1 MPTRTARLNVTGMS
15 CANCSAT
22 IEDALDDL
30 DGVASA
36 NANYATDEGSVEYD
50 PEAVSLGEIYAAIE
64 SAGYGAVSETVTVAI
79 TDMSCANCAETNA
92 EALES
97 TPGVTEATVN
107 YATDEAQVR
116 YNPAD
121 ASLGDL
127 YDAIESA
134 GYSPVR
140 EGGGGNG
147 ASGTGSGDGD
157 GAGASGDAGRDARD
171 AAREEEIRRQLRL
184 TLFGALLSVPLLAF
198 MADHLLFG
206 GEIFPETV
214 FGVSIGWVQFLLATP
229 VQVVLGRPF
238 YRNSSKALVTNG
250 RANMD
255 VLIALGSTTAY
266 LYSVA
271 ALSGAIAGSLY
282 FDTAAFILV
291 FITLGNYLE
300 ARSKGRA
307 GEALRKLL
315 EMEADTATLVDR
327 AASETPH
334 ADGEAVDEDGTE
346 REVPID
352 EVDVGDRMKIRPGE
366 KIPTDGVVV
375 DGQSAVDESMVTGES
390 VPVEKEAGDEVVGST
405 VNENGVLVVEATK
418 VGADTALQQIV
429 RTVKE
434 AQSRQ
439 PDIQNLADRISAYF
453 VPAVIA
459 NALLWGLVWFL
470 FPEALAG
477 FVNAL
482 PLWGLVAGG
491 PSAAGGAVS
500 VSEFAVVVFASSVLI
515 ACPCALGLATP
526 AATMVGTTIGAG
538 HGVLFKGGDVLE
550 RAKDVDT
557 VIFDKTG
564 TLTEG
569 EMELTDV
576 VAFDRD
582 GNPISDGGTAPDGGT
597 ASKPGFGDADFV
609 APDADRDP
617 ADEVL
622 RLAAAAERGS
632 EHPLARAI
640 VDGARERGLE
650 IPEPDAFE
658 NVPGHGVRATVGS
671 DESDGGSEVLVGNQK
686 LLRDN
691 EIDPSPAAAEMERL
705 ESEGKTAMLV
715 ARVPAGTNEGRL
727 VGIVADAD
735 TVKPSAAD
743 AVAALRDRG
752 IDVMMITGDN
762 ERTARAVAEQVGI
775 DPGNVRAEVLPE
787 DKSEAVEEIQAD
799 GRKAMMV
806 GDGVNDA
813 PALAVA
819 YVGTA
824 IGSGTDVAI
833 EAADVTLMRD
843 DPLDVAKAIRISD
856 ATLQKIKQNLV
867 WALGYNT
874 LMIPLASLGLLQPAL
889 AAGAMALSSVSVL
902 ANSLLF
908 RRYEPDRDYRLL
920 GRLR

>member
-1 MPTRTARLNVTGMS
+1 MS

-50 PEAVSLGEIYAAIE
+50 PDEVSLGEIYSAIE
-64 SAGYGAVSETVTVAI
+64 AAGYGAVSETVTVAI

-97 TPGVTEATVN
+97 TPGVIAADVN

-140 EGGGGNG
+140 EGSGSGAGDGNG
-147 ASGTGSGDGD
+147 EGSGDG
-157 GAGASGDAGRDARD
+157 AGTGGSGQDARD

-184 TLFGALLSVPLLAF
+184 TLFGAVLSVPLLAF
-198 MADHLLFG
+198 MVDHLAFG
-206 GEIFPETV
+206 GELFPEAL
-214 FGVSIGWVQFLLATP
+214 FGVRIGWVQFLLATP
-229 VQVVLGRPF
+229 VQIVLGRPF
-238 YRNSSKALVTNG
+238 YKNSYKALVTNG

-266 LYSVA
+266 VYSVA

-300 ARSKGRA
+300 ARSKGQA

-315 EMEADTATLVDR
+315 EMEADTATLVD
-327 AASETPH
+327 
-334 ADGEAVDEDGTE
+334 EDGTE
-346 REVPID
+346 REVPLD
-352 EVDVGDRMKIRPGE
+352 EVDVGDRMKVRPGE

-405 VNENGVLVVEATK
+405 VNENGLLVVEATK

-453 VPAVIA
+453 VPAVIV
-459 NALLWGLVWFL
+459 NALLWGVVWFL

-491 PSAAGGAVS
+491 PAVAGGAVS
-500 VSEFAVVVFASSVLI
+500 VSEFAIVVFASSVLI

-526 AATMVGTTIGAG
+526 AATMVGTTIGAKY
-538 HGVLFKGGDVLE
+538 GVLFKGGDVLE

-557 VIFDKTG
+557 VVFDKTG

-582 GNPISDGGTAPDGGT
+582 GDPLPDGGPT
-597 ASKPGFGDADFV
+597 PDGGATQRREGDDDRPT
-609 APDADRDP
+609 PDDARD
-617 ADEVL
+617 AEDEVL
-622 RLAAAAERGS
+622 RLAAIAERGS

-640 VDGARERGLE
+640 VDGAEGRGLE
-650 IPEPDAFE
+650 VPEPDGFE
-658 NVPGHGVRATVGS
+658 NVPGHGVRATV
-671 DESDGGSEVLVGNQK
+671 DGDEVLVGNRK

-691 EIDPSPAAAEMERL
+691 DVDPSPAAEEMERL

-762 ERTARAVAEQVGI
+762 ERTARAVAKQVGI
-775 DPGNVRAEVLPE
+775 DPENVRAEVLPE
-787 DKSEAVEEIQAD
+787 DKSAAVEAIQSD
-799 GRKAMMV
+799 GRQAMMV

-902 ANSLLF
+902 TNSLLF

>member
-1 MPTRTARLNVTGMS
+1 MS
-15 CANCSAT
+15 CANCSAS
-22 IEDALDDL
+22 IEDALADL
-30 DGVASA
+30 DGVTSA

-50 PEAVSLGEIYAAIE
+50 PDDVSLGEIYAAIE

-79 TDMSCANCAETNA
+79 TDMSCANCAEANA
-92 EALES
+92 DALEA
-97 TPGVTEATVN
+97 TPGVIEATVN

-121 ASLGDL
+121 ASRSDL
-127 YDAIESA
+127 YDAVESA

-140 EGGGGNG
+140 EG
-147 ASGTGSGDGD
+147 SGDGSGAD
-157 GAGASGDAGRDARD
+157 GTSEASSGDAGQDARD
-171 AAREEEIRRQLRL
+171 AAREGEIRKQLRL
-184 TLFGALLSVPLLAF
+184 TLFGAALAAPLLLF
-198 MADHLLFG
+198 MADHLLLG
-206 GEIFPETV
+206 GELFPETV
-214 FGVSIGWVQFLLATP
+214 FGVRIGWVQFLLATP

-238 YRNSSKALVTNG
+238 YRNSYKALVTNG

-266 LYSVA
+266 AYSVA
-271 ALSGAIAGSLY
+271 VLAGVVAGSLY
-282 FDTAAFILV
+282 FDTAALILV

-300 ARSKGRA
+300 ARSKGQA

-315 EMEADTATLVDR
+315 EMEADTATLVD
-327 AASETPH
+327 
-334 ADGEAVDEDGTE
+334 EDGTE
-346 REVPID
+346 REVPVD
-352 EVDVGDRMKIRPGE
+352 EVAVGDRMKVRPGE
-366 KIPTDGVVV
+366 QVPTDGVVV

-390 VPVEKEAGDEVVGST
+390 VPVEKGEGDEVIGST
-405 VNENGVLVVEATK
+405 INENGVLVVEATK
-418 VGADTALQQIV
+418 VGADTALQGIV

-459 NALLWGLVWFL
+459 NALLWGAVWYL
-470 FPEALAG
+470 APEALAG

-482 PLWGLVAGG
+482 PVWGLVAGG
-491 PSAAGGAVS
+491 PAVAGGAVS
-500 VSEFAVVVFASSVLI
+500 VSEFALVVFASAVLI

-557 VIFDKTG
+557 VVFDKTG

-576 VAFDRD
+576 IAFGRD
-582 GNPISDGGTAPDGGT
+582 GDPVPDGG
-597 ASKPGFGDADFV
+597 AARRVDPEDGDRAGP
-609 APDADRDP
+609 AGDRD
-617 ADEVL
+617 AEDEVL
-622 RLAAAAERGS
+622 RLAAIAERGS

-650 IPEPDAFE
+650 VPEPDAFE
-658 NVPGHGVRATVGS
+658 NVPGQGVRATVEG
-671 DESDGGSEVLVGNQK
+671 DEVLVGNRK
-686 LLRDN
+686 LLADAG
-691 EIDPSPAAAEMERL
+691 IDASPATEAMERL
-705 ESEGKTAMLV
+705 EREGKTAMLV
-715 ARVPAGTNEGRL
+715 ARVPAGTDDGDL
-727 VGIVADAD
+727 VGVVADAD
-735 TVKPSAAD
+735 TVKESAAD
-743 AVAALRDRG
+743 AVAALRDRA
-752 IDVMMITGDN
+752 IDVMLITGDN

-775 DPGNVRAEVLPE
+775 DPENVRAGVLPE
-787 DKSEAVEEIQAD
+787 DKSDAVEAIQAD
-799 GRKAMMV
+799 GRQAMMV

-819 YVGTA
+819 HVGTA

-843 DPLDVAKAIRISD
+843 DPLDVVKAIRISD

-902 ANSLLF
+902 TNSLLF

-920 GRLR
+920 GRFR

>member
-1 MPTRTARLNVTGMS
+1 MPTRTAHLNVTGMS
-15 CANCSAT
+15 CANCSAS
-22 IEDALDDL
+22 IEDALDGL
-30 DGVASA
+30 DGVTSA
-36 NANYATDEGSVEYD
+36 NANYATDEGAVEYD
-50 PEAVSLGEIYAAIE
+50 PDVASLADIYDAIE
-64 SAGYGAVSETVTVAI
+64 AAGYGAVSETVTVAI

-92 EALES
+92 DALEA
-97 TPGVTEATVN
+97 TPGVIEATVN

-121 ASLGDL
+121 ASRSDL
-127 YDAIESA
+127 YDAVESA

-140 EGGGGNG
+140 EGD
-147 ASGTGSGDGD
+147 GDGD
-157 GAGASGDAGRDARD
+157 GATGEASSGDAGQDARD
-171 AAREEEIRRQLRL
+171 AAREEEIRKQLRL
-184 TLFGALLSVPLLAF
+184 TLFGAALAAPLLLF
-198 MADHLLFG
+198 MADHLLLDG
-206 GEIFPETV
+206 ALFPETV
-214 FGVSIGWVQFLLATP
+214 FGVRIGWVQFLLATP

-238 YRNSSKALVTNG
+238 YRNSYKALVTNG

-266 LYSVA
+266 AYSVA
-271 ALSGAIAGSLY
+271 VLAGVVAGSLY
-282 FDTAAFILV
+282 FDTAALILV

-300 ARSKGRA
+300 ARSKGQA

-315 EMEADTATLVDR
+315 EMEADTATLVD
-327 AASETPH
+327 
-334 ADGEAVDEDGTE
+334 EDGTE
-346 REVPID
+346 REVPVD
-352 EVDVGDRMKIRPGE
+352 EVAVGDRMKVRPGE
-366 KIPTDGVVV
+366 QVPTDGVVV

-390 VPVEKEAGDEVVGST
+390 VPVEKGDGDEVIGST
-405 VNENGVLVVEATK
+405 INENGVLVVEATK
-418 VGADTALQQIV
+418 VGADTALQGIV

-453 VPAVIA
+453 VPAVIV
-459 NALLWGLVWFL
+459 NALLWGAVWYL
-470 FPEALAG
+470 APEALAG

-482 PLWGLVAGG
+482 PVWGLVAGG
-491 PSAAGGAVS
+491 PAAAGGAVS
-500 VSEFAVVVFASSVLI
+500 VSEFALVVFASAVLI

-557 VIFDKTG
+557 VVFDKTG

-576 VAFDRD
+576 IAFGRD
-582 GNPISDGGTAPDGGT
+582 GDPVPDGGT
-597 ASKPGFGDADFV
+597 ARHVDPDDGDLAGSED
-609 APDADRDP
+609 DRD
-617 ADEVL
+617 AEDEVL
-622 RLAAAAERGS
+622 RLAAIAERGS

-650 IPEPDAFE
+650 VPEPDAFE
-658 NVPGHGVRATVGS
+658 NVPGHGVRATVEG
-671 DESDGGSEVLVGNQK
+671 DEVLVGNRK
-686 LLRDN
+686 LLAD
-691 EIDPSPAAAEMERL
+691 EGIDASPATEAMERL
-705 ESEGKTAMLV
+705 EREGKTAMLV
-715 ARVPAGTNEGRL
+715 ARVPAGTNDGDL
-727 VGIVADAD
+727 VGVVADAD
-735 TVKPSAAD
+735 TVKESAAD

-775 DPGNVRAEVLPE
+775 DPENVRAGVLPE
-787 DKSEAVEEIQAD
+787 DKSDAVEAIQD
-799 GRKAMMV
+799 EGRQAMMV

-819 YVGTA
+819 HVGTA

-843 DPLDVAKAIRISD
+843 DPLDVVKAIRISD

-902 ANSLLF
+902 TNSLLF
-908 RRYEPDRDYRLL
+908 RRYDPDRDYRLL
-920 GRLR
+920 GRFR

>member
-1 MPTRTARLNVTGMS
+1 MS
-15 CANCSAT
+15 CANCSAS

-50 PEAVSLGEIYAAIE
+50 PEVVSLGEIFDAIE
-64 SAGYGAVSETVTVAI
+64 AAGYGAVSETVSVAI
-79 TDMSCANCAETNA
+79 TDMSCANCAEANA
-92 EALES
+92 DALES
-97 TPGVTEATVN
+97 TPGVIEATVN

-140 EGGGGNG
+140 EGSG
-147 ASGTGSGDGD
+147 ANGDGD
-157 GAGASGDAGRDARD
+157 GAGSGSDDGAGDSGQDARD

-184 TLFGALLSVPLLAF
+184 TLFGAVLAAPLLAF

-206 GEIFPETV
+206 GEIFPDRV
-214 FGVSIGWVQFLLATP
+214 FGVRIGWVQFLLATP
-229 VQVVLGRPF
+229 VQIVLGRPF
-238 YRNSSKALVTNG
+238 YRNSYKALVTNG

-282 FDTAAFILV
+282 FDTAVLILV

-300 ARSKGRA
+300 ARSKGQA

-315 EMEADTATLVDR
+315 EMEADTATLVD
-327 AASETPH
+327 E
-334 ADGEAVDEDGTE
+334 EGTE

-352 EVDVGDRMKIRPGE
+352 EVEVGDRMKVRPGE
-366 KIPTDGVVV
+366 QIPTDGVVV

-405 VNENGVLVVEATK
+405 INENGVLVVEATK

-453 VPAVIA
+453 VPAVIV
-459 NALLWGLVWFL
+459 NALLWGTVWFL

-477 FVNAL
+477 FVDAL

-500 VSEFAVVVFASSVLI
+500 VSEFAIVVFASSVLI

-526 AATMVGTTIGAG
+526 AATMVGTTIGAKY
-538 HGVLFKGGDVLE
+538 GVLFKGGDVLE

-557 VIFDKTG
+557 VVFDKTG

-576 VAFDRD
+576 VAFGRD
-582 GNPISDGGTAPDGGT
+582 GDLLPDGGAAQWREGDDDPT
-597 ASKPGFGDADFV
+597 APENVDAVDD
-609 APDADRDP
+609 PADRNP
-617 ADEVL
+617 EDEVL
-622 RLAAAAERGS
+622 RLAATAERGS

-640 VDGARERGLE
+640 VDGAEARG
-650 IPEPDAFE
+650 IDVGSPDDFE
-658 NVPGHGVRATVGS
+658 NVPGHGVRATVAS
-671 DESDGGSEVLVGNQK
+671 DESDGGGEVLVGNRK

-691 EIDPSPAAAEMERL
+691 DVDPSPATEEMERL

-715 ARVPAGTNEGRL
+715 AYRGRL

-775 DPGNVRAEVLPE
+775 DPENVRAEVLPE
-787 DKSEAVEEIQAD
+787 DKSEAVEAIQSD
-799 GRKAMMV
+799 GRQAMMV

-819 YVGTA
+819 SVGTA

-902 ANSLLF
+902 TNSLLF